1 MSLVEVLDPA
11 TQTVVIQHSSRPRN
25 DATDWPL
32 YKAREDNHSAL
43 LQYQQHRQSL
53 WSVLFTHIDADVDY
67 LIKIHLDYPQEDT
80 DTEKLLVILRQSV
93 TQHGSFI
100 VSEIQIEWANYKQST
115 CDLQGDVI
123 STVPS
128 IYSVFKTSLTIFEA
142 IQIVPQI
149 SSVLRLY

>member
-1 MSLVEVLDPA
+1 MWSF
-11 TQTVVIQHSSRPRN
+11 
-25 DATDWPL
+25 
-32 YKAREDNHSAL
+32 L
-43 LQYQQHRQSL
+43 LT
-53 WSVLFTHIDADVDY
+53 THIDADVDH
-67 LIKIHLDYPQEDT
+67 LIKLHVDYPQAALDT
-80 DTEKLLVILRQSV
+80 DKLWVILRQSV

-123 STVPS
+123 STIPS